1 MRVLAITAVA
11 GLVLLAGC
19 DNQTDASPPP
29 TTEDALTTATVAPTT
44 PDDADV
50 TSEEP
55 AAVEPTT
62 EEPTTQEPADDGPPE
77 MPAEAQEQTEA
88 GAEAF
93 ALHYLE
99 LINYTGMH
107 PEVGILEPFGA
118 TACKSCE
125 SYEES
130 VAYNVDHGDYL
141 AQDTFALGTA
151 STVFTDDSGRVAI
164 PVEQLAQAFL
174 RNGEET
180 ERTVNRAE
188 ANLIVRVIWETEGWL
203 VSEITVEQ

>member
-55 AAVEPTT
+55 TTVEPTT
-62 EEPTTQEPADDGPPE
+62 EEPTTDEPDDDGPPE

-93 ALHYLE
+93 ALHYIDLV
-99 LINYTGMH
+99 NYTGRN
-107 PEVGILEPFGA
+107 PTLGLLDPLA
-118 TACKSCE
+118 TDECQSCANRVDA
-125 SYEES
+125 
-130 VAYNVDHGDYL
+130 VAYGVEHGDHL
-141 AQDTFALGTA
+141 RQDTFIPGTPTTLLTSNTA
-151 STVFTDDSGRVAI
+151 RVAL
-164 PVEQLAQAFL
+164 PVEQIAQDYFRGDQSIDRQL
-174 RNGEET
+174 T
-180 ERTVNRAE
+180 AE
-188 ANLIVRVIWETEGWL
+188 QATLVVRLGWAEGWL
-203 VSEITVEQ
+203 ISGITVEP

>member
-62 EEPTTQEPADDGPPE
+62 EEPTTDEPDDDGPPE

-93 ALHYLE
+93 VRFWITNLNSVYAGDDPDRVLQFSRPECQSCSALVE
-99 LINYTGMH
+99 GVPDNPDG
-107 PEVGILEPFGA
+107 E
-118 TACKSCE
+118 
-125 SYEES
+125 
-130 VAYNVDHGDYL
+130 
-141 AQDTFALGTA
+141 DTFAVMDTTNELIGGELARVETEVEVLRGA
-151 STVFTDDSGRVAI
+151 GQGDGVLVFDLSVDSGQWIVDSIRI
-164 PVEQLAQAFL
+164 QA
-174 RNGEET
+174 RP
-180 ERTVNRAE
+180 
-188 ANLIVRVIWETEGWL
+188 
-203 VSEITVEQ
+203 